1 MVRVWNNSAS
11 NKLWVRQLMVLY
23 YWRMVSRWVVCTAFE
38 SAILFLHS
46 LHYMFLWTHIICHEY
61 GTTSSCIQNAL
72 FNSIFQMDPWKLR
85 GYECIVMTCQ
95 WRWLESL
102 TICQNL
108 PSLQCKVAL
117 FVSLVFVLGWMVDS
131 TSISKALLIYL
142 FIYFWVWGRGWGMV
156 SLANRRR
163 EWVQYFPHSNVI
175 FCSHA
180 RELLTQYLSLSQG
193 LCHSEI
199 NEEKVCQIPW
209 SGEILKKLGVWSNL
223 NLERLH
229 FFLRRN

>member
-102 TICQNL
+102 TTCQAWNARL
-108 PSLQCKVAL
+108 LYLSVWCLCWDGWWVRHLFLKPSW
-117 FVSLVFVLGWMVDS
+117 F
-131 TSISKALLIYL
+131 IYL
-142 FIYFWVWGRGWGMV
+142 FIFGFGEEGGGWCLWQIGGESV
-156 SLANRRR
+156 S
-163 EWVQYFPHSNVI
+163 SI
-175 FCSHA
+175 FSTQQRCLLFACS
-180 RELLTQYLSLSQG
+180 RIINTISLPLPGIMS
-193 LCHSEI
+193 
-199 NEEKVCQIPW
+199 
-209 SGEILKKLGVWSNL
+209 
-223 NLERLH
+223 
-229 FFLRRN
+229 

>member
-1 MVRVWNNSAS
+1 
-11 NKLWVRQLMVLY
+11 MVLY
-23 YWRMVSRWVVCTAFE
+23 YWMMVSRWVVCTAFE

-72 FNSIFQMDPWKLR
+72 LNSIFQMDPWKLR
-85 GYECIVMTCQ
+85 GYVCIVMTCQ

-108 PSLQCKVAL
+108 PSLQCKVTL

-142 FIYFWVWGRGWGMV
+142 FIFGFGEGGGGWCLWQIGGESASSIFSTQQRCLPFACSRIINTI
-156 SLANRRR
+156 SLPLPGIMSWWN
-163 EWVQYFPHSNVI
+163 
-175 FCSHA
+175 
-180 RELLTQYLSLSQG
+180 
-193 LCHSEI
+193 
-199 NEEKVCQIPW
+199 
-209 SGEILKKLGVWSNL
+209 
-223 NLERLH
+223 
-229 FFLRRN
+229 

>member
-1 MVRVWNNSAS
+1 MSCLYCIRVSYPVLAFSALHVS
-11 NKLWVRQLMVLY
+11 MDTYHMPWIWDYKFLRSECPIQLH
-23 YWRMVSRWVVCTAFE
+23 FPNG
-38 SAILFLHS
+38 S
-46 LHYMFLWTHIICHEY
+46 LKVERIWMYRNDLPMKVIRIINY
-61 GTTSSCIQNAL
+61 
-72 FNSIFQMDPWKLR
+72 
-85 GYECIVMTCQ
+85 
-95 WRWLESL
+95 
-102 TICQNL
+102 L
-108 PSLQCKVAL
+108 PSLECKVAL
-117 FVSLVFVLGWMVDS
+117 FVSLVFVLGWMVGS
-131 TSISKALLIYL
+131 TSISKALLVYL

-199 NEEKVCQIPW
+199 NEEKACQIPW
-209 SGEILKKLGVWSNL
+209 SCEILKKLGVWSNL

-229 FFLRRN
+229 IFLRRN